1 MTASPPGPAA
11 GKPTRSG
18 GAAFFVAMGILLS
31 RLIGLIR
38 QRIFARYLGLS
49 DAADVYTVA
58 FRIPN
63 FLQNLFG
70 EGALS
75 ASFIPVYAGLL
86 AQERRDEARRVAGAI
101 ATLLGLLVSLIVLAG
116 VLGTPQLMS
125 LIAPGYVGAKRE
137 LGITLVR
144 IFFPGAGLL
153 VLSAWCLG
161 VLNSHRSFLLPYAAP
176 VVWNLAIIVA
186 LIWQGPGGVPE
197 NIAIW
202 AAWGSVVGSG
212 LQLLV
217 QLPLVR
223 LLAGSLRPGLQ
234 TGNPEVRSV
243 VRNFLPA
250 FISRGVT
257 QISAYVDSIIA
268 TLLPTG
274 AAAALGSAQM
284 IYTLPVSLFG
294 MSVSAAELPAMS
306 GAVGTTEEIAAHLRK
321 RLDSGL
327 RRIAF
332 LVVPSAMAFLALGGV
347 IAAALFQSGNF
358 TAADSRYVW
367 GILAGSA
374 VGLLAGT
381 LGRLYASA
389 SYALRDTRTPLAFAL
404 IRVLLTVVLGLWAA
418 LWLPRVL
425 GFEDR
430 WGAAGLTA
438 SAGVAGWVEF
448 VLLRLAINR
457 RIGST
462 GVPFTYL
469 VRLWSAAL
477 VAAGIAWG
485 VRWLLGSFPPIPEAM
500 LLLGVYGVSYLA
512 LALAFGVTEVAEV
525 TGRVSS
531 LVRRG

>member
-1 MTASPPGPAA
+1 MTMAAPGPGP
-11 GKPTRSG
+11 GKSPRSG
-18 GAAFFVAMGILLS
+18 GAAFLVALGILLS
-31 RLIGLIR
+31 RMIGLVR
-38 QRIFARYLGLS
+38 QAIFARYLGLS

-86 AQERRDEARRVAGAI
+86 AQGRREDARKVAGAI
-101 ATLLGLLVSLIVLAG
+101 ATILGLVVALIVLAG
-116 VLGTPQLMS
+116 VLATPQLMS
-125 LIAPGYVGAKRE
+125 VIAPGYSGAKRE

-176 VVWNLAIIVA
+176 VMWNLAIIFA
-186 LIWQGPGGVPE
+186 LIWEGPRGGAE
-197 NIAIW
+197 QIAIW
-202 AAWGSVVGSG
+202 AAWGSVIGSG
-212 LQLLV
+212 LQLIV
-217 QLPLVR
+217 QLPMVR
-223 LLAGSLRPGLQ
+223 LLAGVLRPGI
-234 TGNPEVRSV
+234 GSDNPEVRSV
-243 VRNFLPA
+243 VRNFFPA

-274 AAAALGSAQM
+274 AAAALGNAQM

-294 MSVSAAELPAMS
+294 MAVSAAELPAMS
-306 GAVGTTEEIAAHLRK
+306 GAVGTDDEIAAHLRT
-321 RLDSGL
+321 RLNSGL

-332 LVVPSAMAFLALGGV
+332 FVIPSAVAFIALGGV
-347 IAAALFQSGNF
+347 IAAALFQRGHF
-358 TAADSRYVW
+358 TAEDSQYVW

-389 SYALRDTRTPLAFAL
+389 SYALRDTRTPLLFAL
-404 IRVLLTVVLGLWAA
+404 IRVALTVALGLGAA
-418 LWLPRVL
+418 LWLPESL
-425 GFEDR
+425 GVSTR

-438 SAGVAGWVEF
+438 SAGLAGWVEF
-448 VLLRLAINR
+448 TLLRRAINR
-457 RIGST
+457 RVGQT
-462 GVPFTYL
+462 GIPLGFVGRLYL
-469 VRLWSAAL
+469 AAG
-477 VAAGIAWG
+477 VAAGCAWG
-485 VRWLLGSFPPIPEAM
+485 VHWLLGEFPPIPQAILM
-500 LLLGVYGVSYLA
+500 LGIYGVAYLA
-512 LALAFGVTEVAEV
+512 AALLFGVSEVAEV
-525 TGRVSS
+525 TARISAMAGRQ
-531 LVRRG
+531 

>member
-1 MTASPPGPAA
+1 MSAPDPAPPS
-11 GKPTRSG
+11 GKPRRSG
-18 GAAFFVAMGILLS
+18 GAAFFVALGILLS

-38 QRIFARYLGLS
+38 QRIFAKYLGLS

-86 AQERRDEARRVAGAI
+86 AQGRRDEARRVAGAVVTI
-101 ATLLGLLVSLIVLAG
+101 LGFVVALIVLAG

-125 LIAPGYVGAKRE
+125 VIAPGYTGAKRE

-161 VLNSHRSFLLPYAAP
+161 VLNSHRSFLVPYAAP
-176 VVWNLAIIVA
+176 VMWNLAIIFA
-186 LIWQGPGGVPE
+186 LIWQGPNGVPE
-197 NIAIW
+197 QIAIW
-202 AAWGSVVGSG
+202 AAWGSVIGSG

-223 LLAGSLRPGLQ
+223 LLAGSMGPGLGR
-234 TGNPEVRSV
+234 GNAEVRSV
-243 VRNFLPA
+243 VGNFLPA

-306 GAVGTTEEIAAHLRK
+306 GAVGSAEEVAAHLRR
-321 RLDSGL
+321 RLDAGL

-332 LVVPSAMAFLALGGV
+332 LVVPSAMAFLTLGGV
-347 IAAALFQSGNF
+347 IAAALFQSGHF
-358 TAADSRYVW
+358 TAEDSRYVW

-389 SYALRDTRTPLAFAL
+389 SYALRDTRTPLAFAI
-404 IRVLLTVVLGLWAA
+404 IRVLLTVALGLGAA
-418 LWLPRVL
+418 LWLPHLV
-425 GFEDR
+425 GVEDR

-457 RIGST
+457 RIGRT
-462 GVPFTYL
+462 GIPFTYL

-477 VAAGIAWG
+477 VAAGVAWG
-485 VRWLLGSFPPIPEAM
+485 VRWLLGPFSPIPQAI
-500 LLLGVYGVSYLA
+500 LVLGVYGVSYLA
-512 LALAFGVTEVAEV
+512 LALLFGVSEVSEV

-531 LVRRG
+531 IIRRQ

>member
-1 MTASPPGPAA
+1 
-11 GKPTRSG
+11 
-18 GAAFFVAMGILLS
+18 
-31 RLIGLIR
+31 
-38 QRIFARYLGLS
+38 
-49 DAADVYTVA
+49 
-58 FRIPN
+58 
-63 FLQNLFG
+63 
-70 EGALS
+70 
-75 ASFIPVYAGLL
+75 
-86 AQERRDEARRVAGAI
+86 
-101 ATLLGLLVSLIVLAG
+101 
-116 VLGTPQLMS
+116 
-125 LIAPGYVGAKRE
+125 
-137 LGITLVR
+137 
-144 IFFPGAGLL
+144 
-153 VLSAWCLG
+153 
-161 VLNSHRSFLLPYAAP
+161 
-176 VVWNLAIIVA
+176 
-186 LIWQGPGGVPE
+186 
-197 NIAIW
+197 
-202 AAWGSVVGSG
+202 
-212 LQLLV
+212 
-217 QLPLVR
+217 
-223 LLAGSLRPGLQ
+223 
-234 TGNPEVRSV
+234 
-243 VRNFLPA
+243 
-250 FISRGVT
+250 
-257 QISAYVDSIIA
+257 
-268 TLLPTG
+268 
-274 AAAALGSAQM
+274 
-284 IYTLPVSLFG
+284 
-294 MSVSAAELPAMS
+294 MS
-306 GAVGTTEEIAAHLRK
+306 GAVGTEEEIAAHLRK

-332 LVVPSAMAFLALGGV
+332 LVVPSSMAFLALGGV
-347 IAAALFQSGNF
+347 IAAALFQSGHF

-457 RIGST
+457 RIGKT

-477 VAAGIAWG
+477 VAAAVAWG
-485 VRWLLGSFPPIPEAM
+485 VRWLIGSFPPIPEAM
-500 LLLGVYGVSYLA
+500 LLLSVYGVTYLA

>member
-1 MTASPPGPAA
+1 MTESAPGAVPGRPP
-11 GKPTRSG
+11 RSG
-18 GAAFFVAMGILLS
+18 GAAVFVALGILLS

-86 AQERRDEARRVAGAI
+86 AQNRREEARKVAGAV

-125 LIAPGYVGAKRE
+125 LIAPGYSGAKRE

-176 VVWNLAIIVA
+176 VVWNLAIIFA
-186 LIWQGPGGVPE
+186 LIWQGPKGIPSD
-197 NIAIW
+197 IAIW

-212 LQLLV
+212 LQLLI

-223 LLAGSLRPGLQ
+223 LLAGSLRPGIEAR
-234 TGNPEVRSV
+234 NPDVRSV
-243 VRNFLPA
+243 VKNFFPA
-250 FISRGVT
+250 FVSRGVT

-294 MSVSAAELPAMS
+294 MSISAAELPAMS
-306 GAVGTTEEIAAHLRK
+306 GAVGTAEEIAAHLRR

-347 IAAALFQSGNF
+347 IAAALFQTGEF
-358 TAADSRYVW
+358 TADNSRYVW

-389 SYALRDTRTPLAFAL
+389 SYALRDTRTPLAFAI
-404 IRVLLTVVLGLWAA
+404 IRVVLTVVLGLMAA
-418 LWLPRVL
+418 IWLPRLL
-425 GFEDR
+425 GIEDR

-457 RIGST
+457 RIGRT
-462 GVPFTYL
+462 GIPFDYL

-477 VAAGIAWG
+477 LGAGVAWG
-485 VRWLLGSFPPIPEAM
+485 VHWLVGPFTPIPQAM
-500 LLLGVYGVSYLA
+500 LLLGIYGVSYLA
-512 LALAFGVTEVAEV
+512 LALVFGVSEVAEV

-531 LVRRG
+531 LVRR

>member
-1 MTASPPGPAA
+1 MTESAQGAVPGRRPR
-11 GKPTRSG
+11 PG
-18 GAAFFVAMGILLS
+18 GAAVFVALGILLS

-86 AQERRDEARRVAGAI
+86 AQNRREEARKVAGAV

-125 LIAPGYVGAKRE
+125 LIAPGYSGAKRE

-176 VVWNLAIIVA
+176 VVWNLAIIFA
-186 LIWQGPGGVPE
+186 LIWQGPKGIPSD
-197 NIAIW
+197 IAIW

-212 LQLLV
+212 LQLLI
-217 QLPLVR
+217 QLPMVR
-223 LLAGSLRPGLQ
+223 LLAGSLRPGI
-234 TGNPEVRSV
+234 EVRNSDVQSV
-243 VRNFLPA
+243 VRNFFPA

-294 MSVSAAELPAMS
+294 MSISAAELPAMS
-306 GAVGTTEEIAAHLRK
+306 GAVGTAEEIAAHLRR

-347 IAAALFQSGNF
+347 IAAALFQTGEF
-358 TAADSRYVW
+358 TADNSHYVW

-389 SYALRDTRTPLAFAL
+389 SYALRDTRTPLAFA
-404 IRVLLTVVLGLWAA
+404 IVRVLLTVVLGLMAA
-418 LWLPRVL
+418 IWLPRLL
-425 GFEDR
+425 GIEDR

-457 RIGST
+457 RIGRT
-462 GVPFTYL
+462 GIPFDYL

-477 VAAGIAWG
+477 LSAGAAWG
-485 VRWLLGSFPPIPEAM
+485 VHWLVGPFTPIPQAM

-512 LALAFGVTEVAEV
+512 LALVFGVSEVAEV

-531 LVRRG
+531 LVRR